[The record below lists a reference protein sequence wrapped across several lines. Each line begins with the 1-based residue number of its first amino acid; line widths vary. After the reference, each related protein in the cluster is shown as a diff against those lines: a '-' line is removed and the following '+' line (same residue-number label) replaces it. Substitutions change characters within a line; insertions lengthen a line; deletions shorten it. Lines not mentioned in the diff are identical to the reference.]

1 MSDLVRELIEELY
14 PLNRSLVTHD
24 TTRALELIQARLPGS
39 ELLEYPTG
47 QQAWTWT
54 IPHRWDVRRARL
66 TCGDE
71 VIADF
76 DDHPLHLVS
85 YSAPFSGELGFE
97 ELAPH
102 LHTRPDR
109 PDAIPFVFRYYEPD
123 WGFCLPHARYEQL
136 DRNASYQVEIDTEL
150 VPDTFKI
157 LEYRLD
163 GASPETFLVV
173 ANVCHPYQVNDSITG
188 AAVAASLAR
197 ELSSRTLRHSYRFLF
212 LPETI
217 GSIVY
222 LARNEELIPT
232 FAGGVISEFL
242 GSHGELNLQ
251 RSRTRET
258 RIDQAALLALAE
270 LGLPYRD
277 VDLGDIP
284 TNDEKVFNEPDVD
297 VPMVALNRWPFPEY
311 HTSDDNPSLI
321 SYDRVDEA
329 RRLLLRLLEIVD
341 ADFVPERRF
350 RGLLALAPY
359 GLHYDSQR
367 QNRMLRALDGSTS
380 VVEIA
385 GRCGYPFAEVSA
397 FVSGLLEHGLVSP
410 KPEDRGRG

>member
-1 MSDLVRELIEELY
+1 VSDVVRELIEELY

-24 TTRALELIQARLPGS
+24 TTRALELIQSRLPGS

-47 QQAWTWT
+47 EQAWTWT
-54 IPHRWDVRRARL
+54 IPHRWDVRSARL
-66 TCGDE
+66 TCGEE
-71 VIADF
+71 VVADF
-76 DDHPLHLVS
+76 ADHPLHLVS
-85 YSAPFSGELGFE
+85 YSIPFSGELGFD
-97 ELAPH
+97 ELDPH

-136 DRNASYQVEIDTEL
+136 DREATYRVVIDTEL
-150 VPDTFKI
+150 VQDTFKL
-157 LEYRLD
+157 LEYQLE

-173 ANVCHPYQVNDSITG
+173 SNVCHPYQVNDSITG
-188 AAVAASLAR
+188 AAVAVSLAQ
-197 ELSSRTLRHSYRFLF
+197 ELASRPLRQSYRFLF

-222 LARNEELIPT
+222 LARNEDLIPT
-232 FAGGVISEFL
+232 FTGGLIAEFL
-242 GSHGELNLQ
+242 GTDGSLNLQ
-251 RSRTRET
+251 RSRRRET
-258 RIDQAALLALAE
+258 RVDLTALLALDE
-270 LGLPYRD
+270 SGLAFND

-297 VPMVALNRWPFPEY
+297 VPMIALNRWPYPEY
-311 HTSDDNPSLI
+311 HTSDDDPSLLSDERI
-321 SYDRVDEA
+321 EEA
-329 RRLLLRLLEIVD
+329 RRLLQRVLEIVD

-350 RGLLALAPY
+350 RGLLALSPY
-359 GLHYDSQR
+359 GLHYDSKR

-385 GRCGYPFAEVSA
+385 ARCGYPFAEVSA
-397 FVSGLLEHGLVSP
+397 FVERLLEHGLVARRPASG
-410 KPEDRGRG
+410 D